1 MVATNEY
8 TAHTSHFVTTKL
20 THIKAK
26 DKRSP
31 SFIKKRGKK
40 LANFPPVKITLK
52 PPPHNFEVTNMPSK
66 NTVAKVNLMSLCC
79 HGKSKKMHPSLANVQ
94 VDDRHPTPC
103 FVERKIKK

>member
-1 MVATNEY
+1 ML
-8 TAHTSHFVTTKL
+8 SWQ
-20 THIKAK
+20 I
-26 DKRSP
+26 R
-31 SFIKKRGKK
+31 FIVSQLGKCSVYQESVEEEGELGKK

-94 VDDRHPTPC
+94 VDMIDT
-103 FVERKIKK
+103 